1 MAETIQRRSEE
12 RVDVG
17 HLTHMRLGQDG
28 AAHPVRVRNLSQQ
41 GMMGEGSVALR
52 SGTRLTV
59 DLPEQ
64 GEVSGVVV
72 WVQEPRFG
80 VAFDRSGDPAFA

>member
-1 MAETIQRRSEE
+1 MAEIIQRRS
-12 RVDVG
+12 VDRTDVVQ
-17 HLTHMRLGQDG
+17 LAQMRIGTKGDMR
-28 AAHPVRVRNLSQQ
+28 PIKVRNLSSR
-41 GMMGEGSVALR
+41 GMMGEGQCQLS

-64 GEVSGVVV
+64 GQVSGTVV

-80 VAFDRSGDPAFA
+80 VAFDDSANPLFN